1 MPDGDHDENEV
12 EIITNIQV
20 TKSVSD
26 LLDSGS
32 QLYWLRSFV
41 LQLGGSTTKEQN
53 IKYRFYS
60 TVKMNL

>member
-32 QLYWLRSFV
+32 QLYWHRSCY
-41 LQLGGSTTKEQN
+41 LQLGSSTTKEQN

-60 TVKMNL
+60 TVKKNL